1 MAMNNHTRLDQV
13 KSALRTH
20 IAQHKLAPGDRL
32 PSESELAKTLG
43 ISRNTLREAYVALE
57 NEGFIIRRH
66 GIGTFIAKPPRIK
79 DSLNAFSSFAEMI
92 QAAGYTPNFQTL
104 SMETLSAPPDVGEQL
119 QISPGKEVF
128 FIKRL
133 VFADEHPA
141 IYLNDYFAP
150 QVQAST
156 PRWNTFDGN
165 VVQFLFA
172 TLETPLYQLHSRI
185 RAVALIDETAQILH
199 QPVSSP
205 AIGVWS
211 TIYTIKHE
219 PVAFSKL
226 WFNSNIIELETIRI
240 LHKTG

>member
-1 MAMNNHTRLDQV
+1 MAMNSRINRV
-13 KSALRTH
+13 KSAFRNH
-20 IAQHKLAPGDRL
+20 ILQQQMEIGDRL
-32 PSESELAKTLG
+32 PSEGEMAKALG
-43 ISRNTLREAYVALE
+43 VSRNTLREAYVALE

-66 GIGTFIAKPPRIK
+66 GIGTFIAKPPLIK

-92 QAAGYTPNFQTL
+92 QSAGYTPNFQTL
-104 SMETLSAPPDVGEQL
+104 SMKTVPAPHDVCEQL
-119 QISPGKEVF
+119 RISPTEKVF

-156 PRWNTFDGN
+156 PRWDTFDGN
-165 VVQFLFA
+165 VVQFLFT

-185 RAVALIDETAQILH
+185 RAVALTDETAQMLQ
-199 QPVSSP
+199 QPVNTP

-219 PVAFSKL
+219 PVTFSKL
-226 WFNSNIIELETIRI
+226 WFNSNIIELETVRI